1 MPPRGTE
8 QDDDAV
14 DDDADVTDEDFSR
27 RVDRYK
33 AQGRQS
39 GAAMMRLANPG
50 VPVYHGGNLGDQ
62 PWDLAEDRYFQRM
75 PRAQVERMQSGHH
88 AVLLED
94 GAIGLKLDGDSLD
107 DSAALDRA
115 ALKFRR
121 LLLERCRAAP
131 GRRGIA
137 IVTFDI
143 DDTLLKDAGEESAD
157 QPMEPIAPV
166 VRILHDIIKYPRL
179 RDLARKWG
187 SRAAMPDHRVSPLIV
202 TARPYSLEDMEAC
215 VADLAR
221 AGVRL
226 PRSQCLFM
234 RPREADEIDDDD

>member
-1 MPPRGTE
+1 MPPRDDEDDEATDVSAAT
-8 QDDDAV
+8 DDD
-14 DDDADVTDEDFSR
+14 FSQ
-27 RVDRYK
+27 RVDSYK
-33 AQGRQS
+33 AQGRRS

-50 VPVYHGGNLGDQ
+50 IPVYHGGNLGDQ
-62 PWDLAEDRYFQRM
+62 SWDLAEDAYFRKM

-94 GAIGLKLDGDSLD
+94 GAIGLKLDGDALD

-143 DDTLLKDAGEESAD
+143 DDTLLKDPGDDSAD
-157 QPMEPIAPV
+157 QPMEPITPV
-166 VRILHDIIKYPRL
+166 VQILHDIIKHPRL
-179 RDLARKWG
+179 RDLARAWG

-202 TARPYSLEDMEAC
+202 TARPYSLEDMEMC

-234 RPREADEIDDDD
+234 RPREADEIDDD